1 MFSNILRSRG
11 PGDNGPVL
19 EVASDIPVVTV
30 PWLWI
35 DWLARGKLHLL
46 AGPPSTGKTT
56 LALAVAATLTKG
68 GTWPDGTWAA
78 QGRVLIWTCED
89 GIEDTVMPRLVASGA
104 DLENAY
110 ILRETSE
117 NGRRRA
123 FDFGRDLQRLEA
135 KVRELGDVVLIII
148 DSVAQLVSGNSN
160 SNTQVRKDLDPLVA
174 FAEQTGIAIL
184 GLTHVVKGSKKK
196 DPLDRVNG
204 STAFGAVARIVWIV
218 ARHESDR
225 TSDGVSRSVLVRAKS
240 NIGPIDGGFAYHID
254 AVTVSAGMAGFA
266 RSSKIAWDEQLEGSP
281 RDILND
287 AEGGHAS
294 ASDDRKQDAMNF
306 LQVLLA
312 NGPQPVET
320 VQQQVA
326 QAGIAWATVRRA
338 ADALGVKKYRPMGDV
353 KWYWALENGSDG
365 VGWQSPAP
373 MGASGSPWSLN
384 NLSNA
389 TPNSMLPARNAPP
402 PSFAVPAGSL
412 WGWTNGSSQHPAMP
426 QAPSTHENSE
436 QHEQLEQVAPADD
449 GIDSDMWDFMVSC
462 CREKYQAAA
471 VGPDDDELQIR
482 ESIVDFVLQQR
493 VVDVDETWLARAK
506 ASLLRAE
513 FWYSQ

>member
-1 MFSNILRSRG
+1 MFSNILRNRSN
-11 PGDNGPVL
+11 GDNGPVL
-19 EVASDIPVVTV
+19 EVAIDIPVVAV

-56 LALAVAATLTKG
+56 LALAVAATLTNG

-78 QGRVLIWTCED
+78 GGRVLIWTCED
-89 GIEDTVMPRLVASGA
+89 GIEDTIMPRLVASGA
-104 DLENAY
+104 NLENAY

-196 DPLDRVNG
+196 DPLDRMNG

-225 TSDGVSRSVLVRAKS
+225 TGNGVSRSVLVRAKS
-240 NIGPIDGGFAYHID
+240 NIGPIDGGFVYHID
-254 AVTVSAGMAGFA
+254 AVTVPAGMAGVA
-266 RSSKIAWDEQLEGSP
+266 RSSKIAWDEQLEGAP

-287 AEGGHAS
+287 AEGGQAS
-294 ASDDRKQDAMNF
+294 ASDDRKQEAMNF
-306 LQVLLA
+306 LEVLLA
-312 NGPQPVET
+312 AVPQPVET
-320 VQQQVA
+320 VQQQAA
-326 QAGIAWATVRRA
+326 QARIAWATVRRA

-353 KWYWALENGSDG
+353 KWYWTLENDSGG
-365 VGWQSPAP
+365 GGWQPSAPTGSP
-373 MGASGSPWSLN
+373 GSPWISN
-384 NLSNA
+384 NLSDA
-389 TPNSMLPARNAPP
+389 TPNSTLPARNAPLP
-402 PSFAVPAGSL
+402 PFAAPEGSV
-412 WGWTNGSSQHPAMP
+412 WGWANGSQQRAMP
-426 QAPSTHENSE
+426 QAPSTHEKSE
-436 QHEQLEQVAPADD
+436 QHEQHEQVAQAGD
-449 GIDSDMWDFMVSC
+449 GIDSDMWNFMVNC

-471 VGPDDDELQIR
+471 LGPDDDEYQIR

-493 VVDVDETWLARAK
+493 VVDVDEAWVARAK
-506 ASLLRAE
+506 ATLLRAE

>member
-1 MFSNILRSRG
+1 MFSNILRNRSSS
-11 PGDNGPVL
+11 DNGPVL
-19 EVASDIPVVTV
+19 EVAIDIPVVTV

-56 LALAVAATLTKG
+56 LALAVAATLTNG
-68 GTWPDGTWAA
+68 GTWPDGSWAA
-78 QGRVLIWTCED
+78 RGRVLIWTCED
-89 GIEDTVMPRLVASGA
+89 GIEDTIMPRLVASGA
-104 DLENAY
+104 NLENAY

-218 ARHESDR
+218 ARQEGDR
-225 TSDGVSRSVLVRAKS
+225 AGDGVSRSVLVRAKS

-254 AVTVSAGMAGFA
+254 AVTVPAGMAGVA
-266 RSSKIAWDEQLEGSP
+266 RSSKIAWDEQLEGAP

-287 AEGGHAS
+287 AEGCQAS
-294 ASDDRKQDAMNF
+294 ASDDRKQEAMDF
-306 LQVLLA
+306 LEVLLA

-320 VQQQVA
+320 VQQQAA
-326 QAGIAWATVRRA
+326 QSRIAWATVRRA

-353 KWYWALENGSDG
+353 KWYWTSENGSSG
-365 VGWQSPAP
+365 GAWQPLGPTSTPA
-373 MGASGSPWSLN
+373 SPWISN
-384 NLSNA
+384 NMSDA
-389 TPNSMLPARNAPP
+389 TPNSMFRASNASLS
-402 PSFAVPAGSL
+402 PSAAPAGAV
-412 WGWTNGSSQHPAMP
+412 WGWAISSQQRAMP
-426 QAPSTHENSE
+426 QVPSTHEKVE
-436 QHEQLEQVAPADD
+436 QHEQHEQVARAGD
-449 GIDSDMWDFMVSC
+449 GIDSDMWNFMVNC
-462 CREKYQAAA
+462 CREKYQAA
-471 VGPDDDELQIR
+471 VPGPDDDECQIR

-493 VVDVDETWLARAK
+493 VIDVDEAWVARAK
-506 ASLLRAE
+506 ATLLHAE
-513 FWYSQ
+513 FWYS

>member
-1 MFSNILRSRG
+1 MFTNILRNRSN
-11 PGDNGPVL
+11 GDSGPVL
-19 EVASDIPVVTV
+19 EVAIDIPVVSV

-56 LALAVAATLTKG
+56 LALAVAATLTNG
-68 GTWPDGTWAA
+68 GTWPDGSWSPR
-78 QGRVLIWTCED
+78 GRVLIWTCED
-89 GIEDTVMPRLVASGA
+89 GIEDTIMPRLVASGA
-104 DLENAY
+104 DLENVY

-123 FDFGRDLQRLEA
+123 FEWARDLQRLNA

-225 TSDGVSRSVLVRAKS
+225 AGDGVSRSVLVRAKS

-254 AVTVSAGMAGFA
+254 AVTVPAGMAGFS
-266 RSSKIAWDEQLEGSP
+266 RSSKIAWDEQLEGAP

-287 AEGGHAS
+287 AEGGQAS
-294 ASDDRKQDAMNF
+294 SSACDDRKQEAMNF
-306 LQVLLA
+306 IEVLLA
-312 NGPQPVET
+312 AGAQPVET
-320 VQQQVA
+320 VQHHAA
-326 QAGIAWATVRRA
+326 QARIAWATVRRA
-338 ADALGVKKYRPMGDV
+338 ADALAVKKYRPLGDV
-353 KWYWALENGSDG
+353 KWYWALQN
-365 VGWQSPAP
+365 
-373 MGASGSPWSLN
+373 GASGGSWQPPAQTGSPGSPWISN
-384 NLSNA
+384 NVSDA
-389 TPNSMLPARNAPP
+389 TPNSMFPARNAPLSP
-402 PSFAVPAGSL
+402 FAAPAGSV
-412 WGWTNGSSQHPAMP
+412 WGWANGSQQRAMP
-426 QAPSTHENSE
+426 QVPSTPEKSE
-436 QHEQLEQVAPADD
+436 QHEQHEQVAQAGD
-449 GIDSDMWDFMVSC
+449 GIDSEMWNFMVNC
-462 CREKYQAAA
+462 CREKYQAA
-471 VGPDDDELQIR
+471 VLGPDDDECQIR

-493 VVDVDETWLARAK
+493 VIDVDEAWIARAK
-506 ASLLRAE
+506 ATLLHAE
-513 FWYSQ
+513 FWYS

>member
-1 MFSNILRSRG
+1 MFTNILRNRSN
-11 PGDNGPVL
+11 GDNGPVL

-56 LALAVAATLTKG
+56 LALAVAATLTNG
-68 GTWPDGTWAA
+68 GTWPDGSWSPR
-78 QGRVLIWTCED
+78 GRVLIWTCED
-89 GIEDTVMPRLVASGA
+89 GIEDTIMPRLVASGA
-104 DLENAY
+104 DLENVY

-135 KVRELGDVVLIII
+135 KVRELGDVVLTII
-148 DSVAQLVSGNSN
+148 DSLAQLVSGNSN

-204 STAFGAVARIVWIV
+204 STAFGAVARVVWIV

-225 TSDGVSRSVLVRAKS
+225 TGDGVSRSVLVRAKS
-240 NIGPIDGGFAYHID
+240 NIGPTDGGFAYHID
-254 AVTVSAGMAGFA
+254 AVTVPASVAGVA
-266 RSSKIAWDEQLEGSP
+266 RSSKIAWDEQLEGAP

-287 AEGGHAS
+287 AEGGQAS
-294 ASDDRKQDAMNF
+294 ASDDRKQEAMNF
-306 LQVLLA
+306 LDVLLA
-312 NGPQPVET
+312 ARPQPVET
-320 VQQQVA
+320 VQHQAA
-326 QAGIAWATVRRA
+326 QARIAWATVRRA

-353 KWYWALENGSDG
+353 KWYWALENGSG
-365 VGWQSPAP
+365 GGGWQPPAP
-373 MGASGSPWSLN
+373 PGSPGSPWI
-384 NLSNA
+384 SNDA
-389 TPNSMLPARNAPP
+389 PDAAPSSMFSQRNSPFG
-402 PSFAVPAGSL
+402 SFAAPAGSV
-412 WGWTNGSSQHPAMP
+412 WGWAIGSRQSDISD
-426 QAPSTHENSE
+426 APSTHEKSE
-436 QHEQLEQVAPADD
+436 QHEQHEQVAQAGD
-449 GIDSDMWDFMVSC
+449 GIDRDMWNFLVNC
-462 CREKYQAAA
+462 CREKYQATV
-471 VGPDDDELQIR
+471 VGPDDDEYRIR

-493 VVDVDETWLARAK
+493 VVDVDEAWIASAK
-506 ASLLRAE
+506 ATLLRAE
-513 FWYSQ
+513 FWYPQ